1 MGIETNTIINLP
13 DGKQALRENEKKWG
27 AELLKAGWTMLPN
40 IIFMR
45 QRALGLDS
53 LDINILLILLSH
65 WWTLDNLPF
74 PTKKTIANAI
84 GCDPSTVRKRIQQ
97 MEADGFIKRIL
108 RPIEKDRNKSNLYD
122 FSGLIE
128 AAKPYAIEEIQV
140 RESQRKERDQR
151 IKRKGKP
158 KLRVV
163 GEKA

>member
-1 MGIETNTIINLP
+1 MDIETNTISLP
-13 DGKQALRENEKKWG
+13 DGKQALKENEKKWG

-40 IIFMR
+40 TIFMR
-45 QRALGLDS
+45 QSALGLDS

-65 WWTLDNLPF
+65 WWKVDNLPF

-84 GCDPSTVRKRIQQ
+84 HCDPSTVRKRIQK
-97 MEADGFIKRIL
+97 MEAAGFIKRIL
-108 RPIEKDRNKSNLYD
+108 RPIEKDRNKSNQYD

-163 GEKA
+163 EKA